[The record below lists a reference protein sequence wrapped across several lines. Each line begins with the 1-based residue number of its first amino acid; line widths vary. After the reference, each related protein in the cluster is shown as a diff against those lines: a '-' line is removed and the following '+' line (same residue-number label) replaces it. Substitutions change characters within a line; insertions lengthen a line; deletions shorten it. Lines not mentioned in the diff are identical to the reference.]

1 MICSL
6 LYLYCACHNWM
17 HILSES
23 EQDPLSLFW
32 AFNTSLAFLLEEKS
46 KIDKRFFFEP
56 ESYRSANSIQ
66 IFCSNDFY
74 IIINYSKNGTS

>member
-1 MICSL
+1 MICSPS
-6 LYLYCACHNWM
+6 YLYCACHNWM

-46 KIDKRFFFEP
+46 KIDKRFFAP
-56 ESYRSANSIQ
+56 ESYRSAYSIQ

-74 IIINYSKNGTS
+74 IINYEVPFLL